1 MLKKKSFLK
10 FFLRLLEELVS
21 MFFYLLYLF
30 VLIFNEL
37 FIFPLF
43 KDDDLN
49 MGQIFLVLLVVALM
63 IWFALLKV
71 ELPYQDKIS
80 KKFDI
85 WKKKKEK
92 QWGLTA

>member
-85 WKKKKEK
+85 
-92 QWGLTA
+92 